1 MLQGEPLCL
10 LVGMQST
17 EEEAS
22 VGLGLRDETG
32 PEGWA
37 ELRGMA
43 RSTQRWSEAWAQYLE
58 GWLRDETVKITH
70 GRGDVHRHGPL
81 FLRWRFGRLQGGY
94 NCGSFLEKS
103 GRGDRGRGRELLPV
117 THAPEVSPCH
127 PQSQPGHQSPF
138 LLASTTSKYQ
148 PSTLDPP
155 SCLLGPG
162 KYWRGRLKQHPL

>member
-22 VGLGLRDETG
+22 VGWDRETRG
-32 PEGWA
+32 PGRYVASGEDRGQGWA

-70 GRGDVHRHGPL
+70 GRGDVHRHRPL

-94 NCGSFLEKS
+94 NRGSFLEKS
-103 GRGDRGRGRELLPV
+103 GGGQR
-117 THAPEVSPCH
+117 
-127 PQSQPGHQSPF
+127 
-138 LLASTTSKYQ
+138 
-148 PSTLDPP
+148 
-155 SCLLGPG
+155 
-162 KYWRGRLKQHPL
+162 